1 MPTIVI
7 FIFYALVCVSIT
19 GIISC
24 TIRDYRK
31 KKIDALNPVPE
42 IKKRIN
48 ALNSLQKIKYHK
60 KLKTGPIV
68 RG

>member
-1 MPTIVI
+1 MNGSIPTEAI
-7 FIFYALVCVSIT
+7 FILYALTCFSIT

-24 TIRDYRK
+24 TVRDYRK

-42 IKKRIN
+42 IEYR
-48 ALNSLQKIKYHK
+48 K
-60 KLKTGPIV
+60 KLKTGPTV

>member
-7 FIFYALVCVSIT
+7 FIFYALICVSIT

-24 TIRDYRK
+24 TVRNYRK

-42 IKKRIN
+42 IEYR
-48 ALNSLQKIKYHK
+48 K

>member
-1 MPTIVI
+1 MNGSIPTGDI
-7 FIFYALVCVSIT
+7 FILYAFACLCIT

-24 TIRDYRK
+24 TVRDYRK

-42 IKKRIN
+42 IEYR
-48 ALNSLQKIKYHK
+48 K
-60 KLKTGPIV
+60 KLKTGPTV

>member
-1 MPTIVI
+1 MNGSIPTIVI

-24 TIRDYRK
+24 TVRDYRK

-42 IKKRIN
+42 IEYR
-48 ALNSLQKIKYHK
+48 K
-60 KLKTGPIV
+60 KLKTGPTV